1 MATSRSPELPRQK
14 IMVAFEHI
22 AASWRPGASLAGSGQ
37 PSLEALGHELVADH
51 ALHHAEGETVREIM
65 FMPVSRYSHVCHL
78 PLHVGDVDGGIV
90 EDAGELLEA
99 AVQLLGLGG
108 GVAGA
113 LEVAGHHV
121 LLQAQLGQLLQA
133 GHVAVQQLQL
143 LLLQAQRRV
152 GFPLPPAQFT
162 YNITSVLRT
171 LYIAVSHLPMV
182 VTEGKTAP
190 KVKRPR
196 PPSRARAPSG
206 RRAASR
212 PPAAEPAPLP
222 PWGERYTYN

>member
-1 MATSRSPELPRQK
+1 MSSD
-14 IMVAFEHI
+14 
-22 AASWRPGASLAGSGQ
+22 S
-37 PSLEALGHELVADH
+37 
-51 ALHHAEGETVREIM
+51 
-65 FMPVSRYSHVCHL
+65 YSHVRHL
-78 PLHVGDVDGGIV
+78 PLHVRDVDGGIV

-152 GFPLPPAQFT
+152 GFPLLPAQST
-162 YNITSVLRT
+162 YNVTSVFRT
-171 LYIAVSHLPMV
+171 HYIVVVVS
-182 VTEGKTAP
+182 
-190 KVKRPR
+190 RQ
-196 PPSRARAPSG
+196 
-206 RRAASR
+206 
-212 PPAAEPAPLP
+212 
-222 PWGERYTYN
+222 

>member
-1 MATSRSPELPRQK
+1 MSSD
-14 IMVAFEHI
+14 
-22 AASWRPGASLAGSGQ
+22 S
-37 PSLEALGHELVADH
+37 
-51 ALHHAEGETVREIM
+51 
-65 FMPVSRYSHVCHL
+65 YSHVRHL
-78 PLHVGDVDGGIV
+78 PLHVRDVDGGIV

-152 GFPLPPAQFT
+152 GFPLLPAQYT
-162 YNITSVLRT
+162 YNITSQCVQDT
-171 LYIAVSHLPMV
+171 LHCCLCI
-182 VTEGKTAP
+182 
-190 KVKRPR
+190 
-196 PPSRARAPSG
+196 
-206 RRAASR
+206 
-212 PPAAEPAPLP
+212 
-222 PWGERYTYN
+222 

>member
-1 MATSRSPELPRQK
+1 MFDITFIDIYKTNILEL
-14 IMVAFEHI
+14 
-22 AASWRPGASLAGSGQ
+22 
-37 PSLEALGHELVADH
+37 
-51 ALHHAEGETVREIM
+51 
-65 FMPVSRYSHVCHL
+65 YSHVRHL

-152 GFPLPPAQFT
+152 GFPLPPAQIT
-162 YNITSVLRT
+162 YS
-171 LYIAVSHLPMV
+171 
-182 VTEGKTAP
+182 
-190 KVKRPR
+190 
-196 PPSRARAPSG
+196 
-206 RRAASR
+206 
-212 PPAAEPAPLP
+212 
-222 PWGERYTYN
+222 

>member
-1 MATSRSPELPRQK
+1 MSEL
-14 IMVAFEHI
+14 
-22 AASWRPGASLAGSGQ
+22 
-37 PSLEALGHELVADH
+37 
-51 ALHHAEGETVREIM
+51 
-65 FMPVSRYSHVCHL
+65 YSHVRHL
-78 PLHVGDVDGGIV
+78 PLHVRDVDGGIV

-152 GFPLPPAQFT
+152 GFPLLPAQFT
-162 YNITSVLRT
+162 YNVTSSGHITLLS
-171 LYIAVSHLPMV
+171 LYLQS
-182 VTEGKTAP
+182 TE
-190 KVKRPR
+190 
-196 PPSRARAPSG
+196 
-206 RRAASR
+206 
-212 PPAAEPAPLP
+212 
-222 PWGERYTYN
+222 

>member
-1 MATSRSPELPRQK
+1 MSSD
-14 IMVAFEHI
+14 
-22 AASWRPGASLAGSGQ
+22 S
-37 PSLEALGHELVADH
+37 
-51 ALHHAEGETVREIM
+51 
-65 FMPVSRYSHVCHL
+65 YSHVRHL
-78 PLHVGDVDGGIV
+78 PLHVRDVDGGIV

-152 GFPLPPAQFT
+152 GFPLLPAQST
-162 YNITSVLRT
+162 YNVTSSGHITLLS
-171 LYIAVSHLPMV
+171 LYLQLQSKTRIPPSDGSDGGEDRA
-182 VTEGKTAP
+182 EGEEAESAEQGESAEREEGGQQTP
-190 KVKRPR
+190 G
-196 PPSRARAPSG
+196 SRARAVTALG
-206 RRAASR
+206 
-212 PPAAEPAPLP
+212 
-222 PWGERYTYN
+222 

>member
-1 MATSRSPELPRQK
+1 MSC
-14 IMVAFEHI
+14 
-22 AASWRPGASLAGSGQ
+22 
-37 PSLEALGHELVADH
+37 
-51 ALHHAEGETVREIM
+51 
-65 FMPVSRYSHVCHL
+65 YSHVRHL
-78 PLHVGDVDGGIV
+78 PLHVRDVDGGIV

-152 GFPLPPAQFT
+152 GFPLLPAQFT
-162 YNITSVLRT
+162 YNVTSVFRT
-171 LYIAVSHLPMV
+171 HYTVVVVSIVYRVKPESHLPMV

-190 KVKRPR
+190 KVKRPS

-222 PWGERYTYN
+222 PWGERRN